1 MPFGTLGYR
10 WNLWNHGFLV
20 MPDAYIT
27 ALTMLSAREL
37 SEAQLRVR
45 LKRRELDAAEIDE
58 AIARLKSD
66 RTLNDRRVAL
76 AIARMESAIKHRG
89 RSRVLQKIR
98 QAGIDDD
105 TAQHAVQAV
114 FEEVDEDAMLDKAFE
129 RRLRGKAPKELDDK
143 GRAKVIRGLVA
154 QGFRFEAI
162 LKRLKG

>member
-1 MPFGTLGYR
+1 
-10 WNLWNHGFLV
+10 V
-20 MPDAYIT
+20 ADAYIT

-37 SEAQLRVR
+37 SEAQLRTR

-58 AIARLKSD
+58 AISRLKAD

-89 RSRVLQKIR
+89 RSRVLQTIR

-105 TAQHAVQAV
+105 TAQQAVQAV

-129 RRLRGKAPKELDDK
+129 RRLRGTAPKELDDR

>member
-1 MPFGTLGYR
+1 
-10 WNLWNHGFLV
+10 
-20 MPDAYIT
+20 
-27 ALTMLSAREL
+27 MLSAREL
-37 SEAQLRVR
+37 SEAQLRTR
-45 LKRRELDAAEIDE
+45 LKRRELDAAEIDA
-58 AIARLKSD
+58 AIARLKAD
-66 RTLNDRRVAL
+66 RTLNDGRVAL

-98 QAGIDDD
+98 QAGIDDE
-105 TAQHAVQAV
+105 TAQQAVQAV

>member
-1 MPFGTLGYR
+1 MS
-10 WNLWNHGFLV
+10 
-20 MPDAYIT
+20 DAYIT

-37 SEAQLRVR
+37 SEAQLRTR

-58 AIARLKSD
+58 AISRLKAD

-105 TAQHAVQAV
+105 TAQKAVQEV

-129 RRLRGKAPKELDDK
+129 RRLRGKTPKELDDR
-143 GRAKVIRGLVA
+143 GRARVVRGLVA
-154 QGFRFEAI
+154 QGFRFEAV
-162 LKRLKG
+162 LKRLKP